1 MEKMMRISTAIV
13 ASSIGL
19 VGLMSLDEAGDRVSK
34 GPRVALPAAVYTDH
48 RIQKS
53 RARLDALRGALL
65 QQKER
70 LRAKSAN
77 ERIVLPA

>member
-1 MEKMMRISTAIV
+1 MRMPTAIV
-13 ASSIGL
+13 VTSIGL
-19 VGLMSLDEAGDRVSK
+19 VGLMSLGESDERVSK
-34 GPRVALPAAVYTDH
+34 GPRIALPTAVSAELG
-48 RIQKS
+48 RVQQS

-70 LRAKSAN
+70 LRAKSAI

>member
-1 MEKMMRISTAIV
+1 MRMSTAIV

-19 VGLMSLDEAGDRVSK
+19 VGLMNLDEADDRVSK
-34 GPRVALPAAVYTDH
+34 GSRVALPAAIITDH

-53 RARLDALRGALL
+53 RAQLDALRGALL
-65 QQKER
+65 QQKEL

-77 ERIVLPA
+77 ERIILPA